1 MSGRNRTIVVGLF
14 LLGLLAAVMLL
25 AFAANACPAETE
37 AQPCPDAPRNLVI
50 GVGLAAV
57 ALGLIVTPFAFI
69 AEFVA
74 RRRIVYRGSWGRA
87 ARRGVLAGAVLA
99 VIAGLRLAGVL
110 GVPTAIFVVV
120 VTGAI
125 EWFFVRNDT

>member
-1 MSGRNRTIVVGLF
+1 MSGRNRSIVAGLF
-14 LLGLLAAVMLL
+14 LLGVLAVLVLL

-37 AQPCPDAPRNLVI
+37 TQPCPDAPRNLVI

-87 ARRGVLAGAVLA
+87 ARRGVLAGGVLA
-99 VIAGLRLAGVL
+99 VLAGLRLAGVL

-120 VTGAI
+120 VAGAI